1 MGVALLAVV
10 ASGSAVLISVA
21 NNMLTTSTS
30 QNNAQAAIDSDIS
43 RARKLAEDY
52 TCCPGFCTTDA
63 TQIAS
68 ARLSGKCIGNPND
81 STYYFPQ
88 QTLDVDT
95 FTAICSNGT
104 LTTALIAAI
113 QAIGN
118 VSGVTRT
125 LAVDDSSD
133 PTTNRLRITYSG
145 SGLTNASII
154 RVVKLVPT
162 AAAWCP

>member
-63 TQIAS
+63 THIAS
-68 ARLSGKCIGNPND
+68 ARLSGKCIGNPHD